1 MLSSCS
7 FIANTLHK
15 QPPSSLS
22 ADAPLNV
29 HFSRCPE
36 GTLAGIG
43 PRAQMFQK
51 QLFSGLPTP
60 WRRLHW
66 NDSLTA
72 GRLLWFLERPGFAF
86 QRRGFY
92 LSPVGSLT

>member
-1 MLSSCS
+1 MLSSCLLM
-7 FIANTLHK
+7 ATTLHK

-36 GTLAGIG
+36 GILAGIG

-51 QLFSGLPTP
+51 QLL
-60 WRRLHW
+60 
-66 NDSLTA
+66 
-72 GRLLWFLERPGFAF
+72 LERCSRALPAN
-86 QRRGFY
+86 QNH
-92 LSPVGSLT
+92 